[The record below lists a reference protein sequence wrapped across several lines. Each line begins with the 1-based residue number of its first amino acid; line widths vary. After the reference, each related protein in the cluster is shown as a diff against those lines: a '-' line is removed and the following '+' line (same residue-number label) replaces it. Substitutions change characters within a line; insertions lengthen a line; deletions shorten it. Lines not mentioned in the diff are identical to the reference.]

1 MNVQGFC
8 GVMYMACTGFSTGG
22 SAFLLGTSTTATAV
36 DSACAN
42 DWIQIPCAIDYQ
54 NTGTVISTSA
64 TTGCSTRLCGAY
76 FSAVSGS
83 KANAPV
89 YSNFPLFKL
98 IVDDHVIL
106 FHPVSG
112 YRKPFEV
119 RVFTDGYD
127 ASTSY
132 GIGFCLNY
140 FQQPCTPSIGWYA
153 AMWLAAVQ
161 LILCLSVV
169 SKI

>member
-42 DWIQIPCAIDYQ
+42 DWFQIPCAIDYQ
-54 NTGTVISTSA
+54 STGTVISTSA

-76 FSAVSGS
+76 FSAVSGGT
-83 KANAPV
+83 ANAPV
-89 YSNFPLFKL
+89 YSNFPLQ
-98 IVDDHVIL
+98 VNCRWSRVM
-106 FHPVSG
+106 VSSLG
-112 YRKPFEV
+112 YRRPFEV

-140 FQQPCTPSIGWYA
+140 FQQPCTPSIG
-153 AMWLAAVQ
+153 
-161 LILCLSVV
+161 
-169 SKI
+169 